1 MEKKNIS
8 VVKIGL
14 IYTIS
19 NIVVKG
25 TVFLTTPI
33 FARLMSKSEYGEFAN
48 ISSWANIISIIV
60 TLNLHVSIFRAKY
73 DYEGEI
79 NKYIS
84 SILFLSNIVT
94 LFCWSMVE
102 VNISF
107 FERAF
112 DMNRIYIRCIFIYT
126 LFFPALQ
133 LLMYK
138 GRIYSKYKSVIFLT
152 WINFIVSTAGSVF
165 LVLLFDNKLL
175 GRTIGNYLLIA
186 IVDLLLCV
194 YIYIKGKSVSI
205 KYWKYALVYA
215 IPLLPHEI
223 SLILLVSSDR
233 IIIKRLCGAEY
244 AALYSLAYTISTIAS
259 AFLSSLNQA
268 WQPWLFDK
276 LHEDKRHEIKKYSIP
291 YTLLFSIGC
300 CGVMLIGPEI
310 IWLFGGEAYM
320 PAKAI
325 IPPVCLGIMFQF
337 IYTHYVNVEYYEK
350 KTGWISIST
359 MIAAIV
365 NVTLNFVFLPK
376 VGYVAAAYTT
386 AVGFLIMLFFHFSVV
401 HYKTQY
407 KGLYNVKAFLFIT
420 VGIVIVMCI
429 SLFLYEHTYIR
440 LLVFTIYVVTILT
453 VAIKKKHL
461 ILGLINGKSD

>member
-1 MEKKNIS
+1 M
-8 VVKIGL
+8 
-14 IYTIS
+14 
-19 NIVVKG
+19 
-25 TVFLTTPI
+25 TTPI
-33 FARLMSKSEYGEFAN
+33 FTRLMSKYEYGEFAN

-60 TLNLHVSIFRAKY
+60 TLNLYVSIFRAKY

-94 LFCWSMVE
+94 LFCWCMVE
-102 VNISF
+102 FNISF
-107 FERAF
+107 FERTL

-126 LFFPALQ
+126 LFSPALQ

-138 GRIYSKYKSVIFLT
+138 GRLYNKYKLVIFLT
-152 WINFIVSTAGSVF
+152 WINLIVSTAGSVL

-175 GRTIGNYLLIA
+175 GRTIGNYLVIA
-186 IVDLLLCV
+186 IIDLILCA

-205 KYWKYALVYA
+205 KYWKYALMYA
-215 IPLLPHEI
+215 LPLLPHEI
-223 SLILLVSSDR
+223 SMILLVSSDR

-244 AALYSLAYTISTIAS
+244 AALYSLAYTISTIAGV
-259 AFLSSLNQA
+259 FLSSLNQA

-276 LHEDKRHEIKKYSIP
+276 LHEDKRNEIKKYSIP
-291 YTLLFSIGC
+291 YTLLFGIGC

-310 IWLFGGEAYM
+310 IWLFGGEVYM
-320 PAKAI
+320 PAKTV

-337 IYTHYVNVEYYEK
+337 LYTQYANVEYYEK

-359 MIAAIV
+359 MIAAII
-365 NVTLNFVFLPK
+365 NVILNFVFIPEL
-376 VGYVAAAYTT
+376 GYVAAAYTT
-386 AVGFLIMLFFHFSVV
+386 AAGFFIMLFFHFCVV

-407 KGLYNVKAFLFIT
+407 KGLYNLKAFLFIT
-420 VGIVIVMCI
+420 VGVGIIMCI

-440 LLVFTIYVVTILT
+440 LSVFIIYIVTILI
-453 VAIKKKHL
+453 VAMKEKHL
-461 ILGLINGKSD
+461 IMGLINGKGD